1 MKRRGLYIV
10 TALLLAALAL
20 TLRISLQN
28 GEKRIREDADRAF
41 KTAVE
46 RHYTERIERFRYADH
61 RVLSPD
67 VERYASVPAFDRKIK
82 NYTLHTPKGKM
93 VYTFRDSLSET
104 KAKRLLNEYILAGT
118 NPVNPDKLNA
128 LFQEQLALLKIDGKT
143 GTVYRN
149 GKMRRC
155 SRDSLPPSSA
165 YFTPLYALDITGEVK
180 AQAWVDYGF
189 LTVWRHVDS
198 TFYWFLSMIAA
209 GVGGYLYIWRL
220 RRRERS
226 VRGIVIDLGKQEL
239 YVDGVQ
245 CAIPKLDLALLNLL
259 LERKGECVSREE
271 IKRCF
276 WEKDENADEK
286 IDTHIKML
294 RKILRDFPEHRI
306 VTVRGRGYYLVIGGS
321 DTRRA
326 AARPGRG
333 D

>member
-1 MKRRGLYIV
+1 MERRKPYIV
-10 TALLLAALAL
+10 AALLLAALTL

-46 RHYTERIERFRYADH
+46 RHYTERIERFRYADNLA
-61 RVLSPD
+61 LSPD
-67 VERYASVPAFDRKIK
+67 VERYATVPPFDRKIK
-82 NYTLHTPKGKM
+82 NYTLRTPKGKM

-128 LFQEQLALLKIDGKT
+128 LFREQLALLKIDGKT
-143 GTVYRN
+143 GTVYRS
-149 GKMRRC
+149 GKAKRC

-165 YFTPLYALDITGEVK
+165 YFTPLYTLDITGEIK

-189 LTVWRHVDS
+189 HTVWRHVDS
-198 TFYWFLSMIAA
+198 TFYWFLLLVAA
-209 GVGGYLYIWRL
+209 GVTGYLYVCRM
-220 RRRERS
+220 RRRERP
-226 VRGIVIDLGKQEL
+226 VRGIAIDLDKQEL
-239 YVDGVQ
+239 LVNGVQ
-245 CAIPKLDLALLNLL
+245 CAIPKLDLALLDLL
-259 LERKGECVSREE
+259 LEREGECVAREE
-271 IKRCF
+271 IKQRF

-306 VTVRGRGYYLVIGGS
+306 VTVRGRGYYLVTGGS
-321 DTRRA
+321 DTRKA
-326 AARPGRG
+326 AARPGHG
-333 D
+333 G